1 MKRLRSEA
9 SSGAQERR
17 PSLATE
23 AISSQRSAISAFN
36 RISSRTEGLKRFMS
50 YVSHFTRGKLRQP
63 PTAFGNRRAL
73 GVWLIS
79 YGIDNQPQALIFVV
93 LVLDAPV
100 LWEIGFPDGVNL
112 VEEVRLGRFRVGPCG
127 S

>member
-1 MKRLRSEA
+1 MKL
-9 SSGAQERR
+9 R

-23 AISSQRSAISAFN
+23 AISSQLSAISAVN
-36 RISSRTEGLKRFMS
+36 RISSITESPKR
-50 YVSHFTRGKLRQP
+50 FTRGKLRQP

-100 LWEIGFPDGVNL
+100 LWEIWFPDGVNL